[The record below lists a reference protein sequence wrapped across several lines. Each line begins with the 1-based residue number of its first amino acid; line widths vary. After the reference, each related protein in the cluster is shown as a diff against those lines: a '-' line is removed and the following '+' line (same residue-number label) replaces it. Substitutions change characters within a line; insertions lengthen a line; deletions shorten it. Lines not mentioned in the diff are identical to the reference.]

1 MHLAHTLARLR
12 RSAAIAALGVLLAA
26 VALSLTQCRMVDE
39 RLTGISRTP
48 DFAKS
53 KPEKCFKE
61 CQHEFKEE
69 MEEEV
74 EEHVERIH
82 ECHGDSLCLALE
94 AIRHERAVG
103 HLKEDLRKCREKCH
117 HQGHGGGGR

>member
-1 MHLAHTLARLR
+1 MHLAHTLARVR
-12 RSAAIAALGVLLAA
+12 RSAAIVALGVLLGA

-53 KPEKCFKE
+53 KPEKCFKK
-61 CQHEFKEE
+61 CHEDFKEA

-74 EEHVERIH
+74 EEHVERVH
-82 ECHGDSLCLALE
+82 ECQSDSVCLALE
-94 AIRHERAVG
+94 AARHERAVADI
-103 HLKEDLRKCREKCH
+103 KDTQKKCREKCH